1 VTAKKPHYRECV
13 DSQDGFDEATRA
25 EYESWLDTVDEC
37 DEEDWMDWGDDS
49 RDCWG
54 FFLYI

>member
-49 RDCWG
+49 RD
-54 FFLYI
+54 